1 MVLWEIDLIK
11 IIKIKN
17 LKNMFG
23 WDDVF
28 VSQSCSVVD
37 PNTGFEFNLQLL
49 ASKTGYKT
57 NANGKDFLVRQTHW

>member
-1 MVLWEIDLIK
+1 MYVLTLIRQQLEK
-11 IIKIKN
+11 MLRGKEN
-17 LKNMFG
+17 EHVEH
-23 WDDVF
+23 VF

-57 NANGKDFLVRQTHW
+57 NANGKDFLVRRTQ